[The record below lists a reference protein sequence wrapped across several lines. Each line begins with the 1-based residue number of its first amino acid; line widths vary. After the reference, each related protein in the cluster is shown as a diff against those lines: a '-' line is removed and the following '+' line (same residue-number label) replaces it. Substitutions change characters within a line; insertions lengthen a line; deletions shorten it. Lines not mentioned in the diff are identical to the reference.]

1 MNELNALLPNIT
13 TVFWLGL
20 ALLLVLVLFGFLWQR
35 SNVSPIFR
43 APSRN
48 QALKQATKQ
57 TSDWII
63 YYASQRGRA
72 KTLALQTAKALETG
86 GLQVDVI
93 ALSTLKPQDLL
104 GKTQCLFITS
114 TFGNGQAPEAARSF
128 ERKLK
133 RAKLNLSD
141 MNYAVL
147 ALGDRQYDR
156 FCGFGRK
163 LDTWLTQQ
171 NAQPIRSIIRVS
183 QMDTDSVALWIKL
196 IDDVGGNIQAFSI
209 LEKQ

>member
-1 MNELNALLPNIT
+1 MNELNSLLPNIT

-35 SNVSPIFR
+35 ANVSPIFR
-43 APSRN
+43 ASSRN
-48 QALKQATKQ
+48 QAFKQATKQ

-163 LDTWLTQQ
+163 LDGWLTEQ
-171 NAQPIRSIIRVS
+171 NAKPIQPIIKVS
-183 QMDTDSVALWIKL
+183 QMDQQAIEQWITFINNLGGDS
-196 IDDVGGNIQAFSI
+196 QAF
-209 LEKQ
+209 KD

>member
-1 MNELNALLPNIT
+1 MNELNSLLPNLNATVWVGLGIVLTMVLMGVLWRRSKAAST
-13 TVFWLGL
+13 TDSLSSVQ
-20 ALLLVLVLFGFLWQR
+20 LF
-35 SNVSPIFR
+35 
-43 APSRN
+43 
-48 QALKQATKQ
+48 KQ
-57 TSDWII
+57 TSDWVI

-72 KTLALQTAKALETG
+72 KTLALQTAKALESG
-86 GLQVDVI
+86 GLKVEVI

-104 GKTQCLFITS
+104 YKTQCLFITS
-114 TFGNGQAPEAARSF
+114 TFGNGQAPEAARGF

-163 LDTWLTQQ
+163 LDGWLTEQ
-171 NAQPIRSIIRVS
+171 NAKPIQPIIKVS
-183 QMDTDSVALWIKL
+183 QMDEQTIAQWITF
-196 IDDVGGNIQAFSI
+196 IDDLGGDSQAF
-209 LEKQ
+209 KD